1 MNKKL
6 VVLIM
11 GLIVLTA
18 LFLRI
23 RSSLPVLRVE
33 GENFHWEDFSK
44 IKSGLARFRDLNKDN
59 VSDLDIERGVLMSY
73 VEDTLIKKELEKR
86 GNGNDIVEKMVSGTI
101 SPEERGKIENA
112 TAQLYG
118 WTIEDFEKIV
128 LAPQARRTLLDEE
141 LQKENTDF
149 ETWLEKSQKEAK
161 ISIYLWRW
169 KWSGTEVKERF

>member
-73 VEDTLIKKELEKR
+73 VEDTLIKKELEK
-86 GNGNDIVEKMVSGTI
+86 
-101 SPEERGKIENA
+101 
-112 TAQLYG
+112 
-118 WTIEDFEKIV
+118 IV

>member
-1 MNKKL
+1 
-6 VVLIM
+6 
-11 GLIVLTA
+11 
-18 LFLRI
+18 
-23 RSSLPVLRVE
+23 
-33 GENFHWEDFSK
+33 
-44 IKSGLARFRDLNKDN
+44 
-59 VSDLDIERGVLMSY
+59 
-73 VEDTLIKKELEKR
+73 
-86 GNGNDIVEKMVSGTI
+86 MVSGTI

-141 LQKENTDF
+141 LQKEKTDFENWLEKKQKENTDF

>member
-44 IKSGLARFRDLNKDN
+44 IKSGLARFRDLN
-59 VSDLDIERGVLMSY
+59 
-73 VEDTLIKKELEKR
+73 
-86 GNGNDIVEKMVSGTI
+86 NDIVEKMVSGTI